1 MILFLFLI
9 SISPLSDSLFDRLEK
24 IDYFSSTYEETIL
37 DTLTETIHTFR
48 GKIYLA
54 RPYYFRMDISY
65 PEDQLLICDGKFL
78 WLYLPEDSAT
88 YQISLDDPNAD
99 IPRPDQFIFGSR
111 DEYSEIDI
119 LRSDFG
125 AVFSFRPIFE
135 NRFFN
140 QVDISVTLPDFSIN
154 YLKIFSSDYG
164 ERTIQFIENTESY
177 EVLPESLFIF
187 NY

>member
-1 MILFLFLI
+1 MILFLFLL

-37 DTLTETIHTFR
+37 DTLTETIHIFR
-48 GKIYLA
+48 GEIYLA

-65 PEDQLLICDGKFL
+65 PEDQLLICDGEFL

-99 IPRPDQFIFGSR
+99 VPRPDQFIFGSK
-111 DEYSEIDI
+111 DEYSEINV
-119 LRSDFG
+119 LRSDSG
-125 AVFSFRPIFE
+125 AVFSFRPISE

-140 QVDISVTLPDFSIN
+140 TVDISVSLPDFSIN
-154 YLKIFSSDYG
+154 YLRIFSNDYG
-164 ERTIQFIENTESY
+164 ERTIQFIKNTESY
-177 EVLPESLFIF
+177 EVLPESLFEF